1 MAEQDLLSRIKQSLP
16 AVAQIIEKDFRQ
28 DLDARISVLDL
39 SYNALLVNV
48 YRGKKLSNR
57 ELDAYNNI
65 YDTLIKVIKEACS
78 KKTFTSLEDQAFL
91 PLFNQKRSV
100 GPILIDN
107 GKDDIFIVGK
117 NFSAIREFVTKYISK
132 NPLLKASR
140 FGEKT
145 LFQPIVNQKGVP
157 TGDYK
162 RTTKSKVDIGH
173 IPAESNENLTSPLEA
188 KIQSVLEYGISTGSA
203 RIQSIAKEALTSLYS
218 IQADISYNFKNTAP
232 EAIERAQ
239 KVLGTGYLVL
249 TLHTE
254 KKNNQ
259 FAVLEKKVYDKLLA
273 DIALS
278 LKLDTVRGSNSIR
291 QDIRE
296 GLINI
301 LSGNDK
307 KLSRHKTQ
315 TGKATKNIKSSV
327 TVNTVKPKL
336 PDLRFYRSDK
346 AITNLPSLLS
356 LINAN
361 LHDQIKRN
369 MGTGTRNDV
378 LNYKSGRFA
387 KSAKV
392 ERLSESREGMITA
405 FYSYMKNPYATFS
418 KGGQQERPTSRDPKL
433 LISKS
438 IREIAQTVVAN
449 RMRAVNV

>member
-1 MAEQDLLSRIKQSLP
+1 MAEQDLFTRMKQKLP
-16 AVAQIIEKDFRQ
+16 MVANIIEKDFRQ

-57 ELDAYNNI
+57 EVNAYNNV
-65 YDTLIKVIKEACS
+65 YSTLVQVIREACS
-78 KKTFTSLEDQAFL
+78 KKTFTTLEDEGFL
-91 PLFNQKRSV
+91 VLFNQKKSV

-107 GKDDIFIVGK
+107 GRDDIFIVGK
-117 NFSAIREFVTKYISK
+117 NFSAVREFVTKYISK

-145 LFQPIVNQKGVP
+145 LFQPIVNQKGAP

-162 RTTKSKVDIGH
+162 KSTKSRVDIGH
-173 IPAESNENLTSPLEA
+173 IPVADNENLTSPLEA
-188 KIQSVLEYGISTGSA
+188 KIQSVLEYGITAGSA
-203 RIQSIAKEALTSLYS
+203 RIQSIAKEALTSLYR

-232 EAIERAQ
+232 EAIEKAR

-259 FAVLEKKVYDKLLA
+259 FAVLEKRVYDKLLA
-273 DIALS
+273 ELALS
-278 LKLDTVRGSNSIR
+278 LKLDTVSGSNTIR
-291 QDIRE
+291 QDIRQ

-301 LSGNDK
+301 LAGNNK
-307 KLSRHKTQ
+307 KLANHKTQ
-315 TGKATKNIKSSV
+315 TGKASKSLKSS
-327 TVNTVKPKL
+327 TRVNTVKPTL

-346 AITNLPSLLS
+346 AITNLPVLLN
-356 LINAN
+356 LINSD

-369 MGTGTRNDV
+369 MGTGNRRDV
-378 LNYKSGRFA
+378 LNYRTGRFA
-387 KSAKV
+387 SSAKV
-392 ERLSESREGMITA
+392 ERLSESRQGMLTA
-405 FYSYMKNPYATFS
+405 FYSYMKNPYSTFS
-418 KGGQQERPTSRDPKL
+418 QGGRQQNPRSRDPKL

-438 IREIAQTVVAN
+438 IRELAGAQVAN